1 MRYKRETKKRYGESA
16 NHRNTP
22 HFTEKTIILVLAYA
36 FTAANL
42 ISAGILSAV
51 EGNDSAQ
58 YRWLFLLGGV
68 MAFMTPL
75 QILDTRKEMRGTF
88 AAVGAVILHFT
99 FCAILAYLGSLWWL
113 AVYGGQVLLC
123 VFMLTARRIAHRGR
137 PK

>member
-1 MRYKRETKKRYGESA
+1 MWYKRKTKKHYSESA

-22 HFTEKTIILVLAYA
+22 HFVEKTIILVLAYA

-58 YRWLFLLGGV
+58 YSWLFLLGGV
-68 MAFMTPL
+68 MAFLTPL

-88 AAVGAVILHFT
+88 AVVGAGILHFT

-123 VFMLTARRIAHRGR
+123 VFMLTARKNCA
-137 PK
+137 